1 MSFDQGALHG
11 QREHWEGM
19 FAKNRDMY
27 GTGPSDP
34 ARFAIDLL
42 ERASARD
49 VLELG
54 AGQGRDTLAFL
65 AAGFEVTALDY
76 AADALRTLRETAEV
90 RGLANRLTTV
100 VHDVRHPLPLP
111 SESMDAAY
119 SHMLFNMALS
129 TLEVDALGREVHRA
143 LRPGGIHIFAVRHVG
158 DAHCGSGIAHG
169 DGMFEHGGFVVHFF
183 DEALVD
189 RLADGFSLVDRTDF
203 EEGELPR
210 KLWRIT
216 LQKK

>member
-1 MSFDQGALHG
+1 MSFDQGSLDG

-19 FAKNRDMY
+19 FAKNPEMY
-27 GTGPSDP
+27 GTGPSES
-34 ARFAIDLL
+34 ARFAIDVLA
-42 ERASARD
+42 RASARD

-65 AAGFEVTALDY
+65 AAGFTVSAFDY
-76 AADALRTLRETAEV
+76 ADDALRTLQETAEMQ
-90 RGLANRLTTV
+90 GLANRLTTLAY
-100 VHDVRHPLPLP
+100 DVRHPLPLP
-111 SESMDAAY
+111 SASMDAAY

-129 TLEVDALGREVHRA
+129 TLDVDALGREVHRV
-143 LRPGGIHIFAVRHVG
+143 LRPGGMHIFTVRHVG
-158 DAHCGSGIAHG
+158 DAHYGAGTPYG

-183 DEALVD
+183 DEALID
-189 RLADGFSLVDRTDF
+189 RLAAGFSVVDRADF

-210 KLWRIT
+210 KLWRVT

>member
-1 MSFDQGALHG
+1 MSFDQGALDG

-19 FAKNRDMY
+19 FATNPDMY

-34 ARFAIDLL
+34 ARFAIDVL

-65 AAGFEVTALDY
+65 AAGFNVSAIDY
-76 AADALRTLRETAEV
+76 AADALRTLEGTADQQ
-90 RGLANRLTTV
+90 GFAHRLTTFA
-100 VHDVRHPLPLP
+100 HDVRHSLPLQ
-111 SESMDAAY
+111 SASMDAAY
-119 SHMLFNMALS
+119 SHMLFSMALS
-129 TLEVDALGREVHRA
+129 TVELDALGREVHRV
-143 LRPGGIHIFAVRHVG
+143 LRPGGMHIFSVRHVG
-158 DAHCGSGIAHG
+158 DAHYGSGIAHG

-189 RLADGFSLVDRTDF
+189 RLAVGFSLVDRAGF

-216 LQKK
+216 LQKE